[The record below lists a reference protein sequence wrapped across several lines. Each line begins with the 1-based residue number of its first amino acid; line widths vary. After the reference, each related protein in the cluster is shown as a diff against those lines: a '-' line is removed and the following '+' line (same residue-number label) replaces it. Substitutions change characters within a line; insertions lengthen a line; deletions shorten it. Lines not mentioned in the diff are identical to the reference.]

1 VGKCRGFSLS
11 SAVNNMVLLSKT
23 GTGQFNVL
31 ILQEDTD
38 LCNEEIIMDQPV
50 VKPMEMRAEKEKK
63 H

>member
-1 VGKCRGFSLS
+1 
-11 SAVNNMVLLSKT
+11 VNSMVLLSKT

-38 LCNEEIIMDQPV
+38 LCNEEIVMDKPV
-50 VKPMEMRAEKEKK
+50 EKPMETRAEKEKK

>member
-1 VGKCRGFSLS
+1 VGKRGGFSPG

-31 ILQEDTD
+31 ISQEDTD
-38 LCNEEIIMDQPV
+38 LCNEEIVMDQPA
-50 VKPMEMRAEKEKK
+50 VKPMETRAEKEKK

>member
-11 SAVNNMVLLSKT
+11 SVVNNMVLLSKT

-50 VKPMEMRAEKEKK
+50 VKPMETRAEKEKK